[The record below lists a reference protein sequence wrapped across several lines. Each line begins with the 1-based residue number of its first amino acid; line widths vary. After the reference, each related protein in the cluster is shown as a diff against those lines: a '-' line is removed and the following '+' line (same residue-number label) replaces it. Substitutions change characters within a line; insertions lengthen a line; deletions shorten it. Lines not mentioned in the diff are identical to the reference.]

1 MNNAPALAP
10 DVTLLQVTDTPEETT
25 TEKLLRLKD
34 DRAAI
39 KQESD
44 SLSLQL
50 SEKRAKF
57 DAMIET
63 LEAGFNEENA
73 PLIQSVTI
81 AEQEFERKDKEL
93 RAAVVAAWPGG
104 TAPKTIA
111 DGLSVRVATKPVYD
125 DTRAI
130 EWAIEKNLPNLL
142 SLNKTEF
149 KKAAEALKPAFV
161 TVESTITAVIK
172 D

>member
-1 MNNAPALAP
+1 MNAAIAPE
-10 DVTLLQVTDTPEETT
+10 LLLVQETETPEETT

-34 DRAAI
+34 DRATL

-44 SLSLQL
+44 SLNA
-50 SEKRAKF
+50 EI
-57 DAMIET
+57 DARRGRVIEMVNN
-63 LEAGFNEENA
+63 LWAGWKIENA
-73 PLIQSVTI
+73 PLIESALNAT
-81 AEQEFERKDKEL
+81 EEFERVDKQL
-93 RAAVVAAWPGG
+93 RAAIVAAWPGG
-104 TAPKTIA
+104 TAPKTVA
-111 DGLSVRVATKPVYD
+111 DGLSVKVLTKPVYD
-125 DTRAI
+125 DAKAI

-142 SLNKTEF
+142 KLNATEF